1 MVNTPAFSELA
12 VAGCQNSSRL
22 PSSFSGE
29 LSFIQINLGQYYKKG
44 IGQSDFSSFPFS
56 GPLEKQNGL
65 QTTPGSDK
73 RDACVNIS

>member
-1 MVNTPAFSELA
+1 MDLWANRISTSL
-12 VAGCQNSSRL
+12 L
-22 PSSFSGE
+22 
-29 LSFIQINLGQYYKKG
+29 NLGQYYKKG
-44 IGQSDFSSFPFS
+44 IGQSDYSSFPFS